1 MVYETRYQVIAID
14 RDDGER
20 LVYALSPDGRIV
32 PLHARRDEGTAAGN
46 PLAFDV
52 TRRSRREA
60 LNPQFNEALPLAA

>member
-32 PLHARRDEGTAAGN
+32 PLHARRDEDAPADN
-46 PLAFDV
+46 LLRFDD
-52 TRRSRREA
+52 SRCLGRDSSNA
-60 LNPQFNEALPLAA
+60 QFNEALPLAA